1 MEFIRNIPVKELV
14 PGLDGH
20 YTHGDQLTL
29 GLVTIKAGTSLPLH
43 QHVHEQITYMI
54 KGRLDMLIGDTEISL
69 TAGTVQIS
77 PSMVMHGALAVTD
90 CELIDVFTPVRE
102 DYRKPTKVKAASSV
116 NP

>member
-1 MEFIRNIPVKELV
+1 MEFIKNIPAKTLV

-20 YTHGDQLTL
+20 YTHGDNLTL
-29 GLVTIKAGTSLPLH
+29 GLVTIKAGTSLSLH

-54 KGRLDMLIGDTEISL
+54 KGRLDMLIGDTEFSL
-69 TAGTVQIS
+69 TAGTVQVI

-102 DYRKPTKVKAASSV
+102 DYRKPTKVAVVKSEA
-116 NP
+116 